1 MIDETIKMG
10 RVLVQKIDDEL
21 GLTPDMVNKFE

>member
-21 GLTPDMVNKFE
+21 GLTPNMVNKFE